1 MKIIKY
7 TFFLALLFIQ
17 IQAQAAEVTFNVT
30 IQNPT
35 STSLSLSIVDDVLS
49 GEERGY
55 MFNLRNGNQTS
66 FILNIDKE
74 EVLTFRYESA
84 IFRIIVRPSDAPV
97 ISFDAYDVLG
107 TLSAT
112 GAASNRAF
120 LELQRRY
127 PTGFPNTTYSNS
139 YLPLNLDETLTQQAE
154 YQAQNDYYA
163 MLDQRRNDQLK
174 IATDSRFLQ
183 NKINYENATYKL
195 IYLLA
200 NKFQYT
206 PKAAKKE
213 ARSIVSQLNLNDK
226 SLLKYAFYTDALTAF
241 TYVNHLSVSP
251 NPEGEEFEYYEAI
264 NKNLTGK
271 VRVFILSKL
280 FYNAFR
286 YGQIEIISRHYSTFK
301 KENPYPEYTSKLDA
315 LFGERIQFD
324 EDGFAPDF
332 TLPDENGRIVS
343 LTDYKGK
350 VIYLSFWATWCKP
363 CLSGFKKSESI
374 RKELADMG
382 VVLINVS
389 VDRDPN
395 VWKATMARVPM
406 PGINL
411 LSQDSAILNTYDAGS
426 LPVYNIID
434 KNGNFAYLSEGFRD
448 IKAEFR
454 SLMEK

>member
-7 TFFLALLFIQ
+7 TLFLALIFIQ

-35 STSLSLSIVDDVLS
+35 STSLSVSILDDILS

-55 MFNLRNGNQTS
+55 MFNLRYGNQTS
-66 FILNIDKE
+66 FLLNIDKE
-74 EVLTFRYESA
+74 EVLTVRYESA
-84 IFRIIVRPSDAPV
+84 IFQLIVRPSDAPV
-97 ISFDAYDVLG
+97 ITFDAYDVLG
-107 TLSAT
+107 TLSVT

-127 PTGFPNTTYSNS
+127 PAGFPNTTYSNS
-139 YLPLNLDETLTQQAE
+139 FLPLSLDESLAQQAQ
-154 YQAQNDYYA
+154 YQQQSDYYA
-163 MLDQRRNDQLK
+163 MLDQRRNDQRSIVGDSPFLK
-174 IATDSRFLQ
+174 

-200 NKFQYT
+200 NEFQYT
-206 PKAAKKE
+206 PEAAKKQ
-213 ARSIVSQLNLNDK
+213 ARSIVSALNLNDK

-241 TYVNHLSVSP
+241 TYVNHLSVPS
-251 NPEGEEFEYYEAI
+251 NREGEEFEYYEAL
-264 NKNLTGK
+264 NNNLTGK
-271 VRVFILSKL
+271 VRAFMLSKL

-286 YGQIEIISRHYSTFK
+286 FGQTEIISRHYSNFK
-301 KENPYPEYTSKLDA
+301 KGNPYPEYTSKLDV
-315 LFGERIQFD
+315 LFGERIQFN
-324 EDGFAPDF
+324 EDGPAPNFA
-332 TLPDENGRIVS
+332 LPDENGRMVS
-343 LTDYKGK
+343 LSDYKGK
-350 VIYLSFWATWCKP
+350 VVYLSLWATWCKP
-363 CLSGFKKSESI
+363 CLSGFQKSESI

-382 VVLINVS
+382 VVLINIS

-395 VWKATMARVPM
+395 VWKATMSRVSM

-411 LSQDSAILNTYDAGS
+411 LSQDSAILATYDAGS

-434 KNGNFAYLSEGFRD
+434 KNGNFVYLSEGFRD

-454 SLMEK
+454 KFLSE

>member
-1 MKIIKY
+1 MKIIKL
-7 TFFLALLFIQ
+7 TLSLALIFIL

-35 STSLSLSIVDDVLS
+35 STSLSVSILDDVLS

-55 MFNLRNGNQTS
+55 MFNLRYGNQTS
-66 FILNIDKE
+66 FLLNIDKE
-74 EVLTFRYESA
+74 EVLTVRYEAA
-84 IFRIIVRPSDAPV
+84 IFQLIVRPTDAPV
-97 ISFDAYDVLG
+97 ITFDAYDVLG
-107 TLSAT
+107 TLSVT

-127 PTGFPNTTYSNS
+127 PAGFPNTTYSNS
-139 YLPLNLDETLTQQAE
+139 FLPLNLDESLTQQAK
-154 YQAQNDYYA
+154 YQQQNDYYT
-163 MLDQRRNDQLK
+163 MLDQRRNDQRS
-174 IATDSRFLQ
+174 IAGDSPFLQ

-200 NKFQYT
+200 NQFQYT
-206 PKAAKKE
+206 PEAAKKQ
-213 ARSIVSQLNLNDK
+213 AQSIVSGLNLNDK

-241 TYVNHLSVSP
+241 TYVNHLAVSP

-264 NKNLTGK
+264 NNNLTGK
-271 VRVFILSKL
+271 VRAFLLSKL

-286 YGQIEIISRHYSTFK
+286 YGQTEIISRHYSNFK

-315 LFGERIQFD
+315 LFGERIQFN
-324 EDGFAPDF
+324 EDGPAPNF
-332 TLPDENGRIVS
+332 TLPDENGRMIS
-343 LTDYKGK
+343 LSDYKGK
-350 VIYLSFWATWCKP
+350 VVYLSLWATWCKP
-363 CLSGFKKSESI
+363 CLSGFQKSESI

-395 VWKATMARVPM
+395 VWKATMSRINM

-411 LSQDSAILNTYDAGS
+411 LSKDSAILATYDAGS
-426 LPVYNIID
+426 LPVYNIVD

-454 SLMEK
+454 KFMEE